1 MFDTSPTIPRKSAL
15 TDIEAMRLNVGET
28 YMALGRNAPAARAR
42 KTPSAWWC
50 ESPFKHPMG
59 NFAVHFNLSDAGFR
73 KVADT
78 AKRVEY
84 FRAFVLTGDQPIDIC
99 ERLEALDLKAKYSF
113 PGFVW
118 NGKAKPGDEVLERNI
133 DFAEVGETAAF
144 IVQNFFWRS
153 PEPARRALTQ
163 LVGAASSVQE
173 FYSCRDEEGIAA
185 AAVLSVTDGIV
196 GLYNLCVRE
205 DLRSKGLGS
214 SILSQICRAAE
225 YRGLRLILQAEEGL
239 VSWYGKHGFVR
250 VAELR
255 AYSS

>member
-1 MFDTSPTIPRKSAL
+1 M
-15 TDIEAMRLNVGET
+15 TDIEAMRLNIGET
-28 YMALGRNAPAARAR
+28 YMALGRNAPAARTR

-50 ESPFKHPMG
+50 ESPFKHPIG
-59 NFAVHFNLSDAGFR
+59 NFAVHFNLSDAALR

-78 AKRVEY
+78 ANRTPH
-84 FRAFVLTGDQPIDIC
+84 FRAFVVTGDEPADIC
-99 ERLEALDLKAKYSF
+99 ERFEALDLKAKYSF

-118 NGKAKPGDEVLERNI
+118 NGNAMPGEEVLVRNI
-133 DFAEVGETAAF
+133 ELDDIGVTAAF

-153 PEPARRALTQ
+153 PEPIRRALTQ
-163 LVGAASSVQE
+163 LVGAASSIQE
-173 FYSCRDEEGIAA
+173 FYSYHDEEGIAA
-185 AAVLSVTDGIV
+185 AAVLSVTGGIV

-205 DLRSKGLGS
+205 DLRTKGLGS
-214 SILSQICRAAE
+214 AILGQICRAAE
-225 YRGLRLILQAEEGL
+225 YRGLRLVLQAEEGL